1 MNSDLKNDIYVI
13 PDSLMDILK
22 KNLGGLSSSDKGY
35 TRCNNMVNDGKLTYP
50 QAKKF
55 KHELENDL
63 EDTDYDVVGGDDML
77 DFINTSLGG
86 RRDSV
91 HSSKKIRQ
99 NAGEENVF
107 KKTHTKDKSKNPTK
121 VRQIKVAK
129 NSDDILNNRAV
140 YEEIDRIKQ
149 LIK

>member
-1 MNSDLKNDIYVI
+1 MNSDLKNDVYVI
-13 PDSLMDILK
+13 PDSLLDSLK
-22 KNLGGLSSSDKGY
+22 SNLTNLSSGDKGY
-35 TRCNNMVNDGKLTYP
+35 SRCNNMVNDGKLTYS

-63 EDTDYDVVGGDDML
+63 EDIDYDIVGGDDML
-77 DFINTSLGG
+77 DFINDSLDG
-86 RRDSV
+86 RRNSV

-107 KKTHTKDKSKNPTK
+107 KKTHTKDRSKNPTK
-121 VRQIKVAK
+121 VRKIKVAK

-140 YEEIDRIKQ
+140 YEEINRIKQ
-149 LIK
+149 LLK

>member
-1 MNSDLKNDIYVI
+1 MNSDLKDDVYVI
-13 PDSLMDILK
+13 PDSLMAVLK
-22 KNLGGLSSSDKGY
+22 KNLSGLKSGDKGY

-63 EDTDYDVVGGDDML
+63 EDIDYIVVGGDDML
-77 DFINTSLGG
+77 DFINASLDG

-107 KKTHTKDKSKNPTK
+107 KKT
-121 VRQIKVAK
+121 
-129 NSDDILNNRAV
+129 
-140 YEEIDRIKQ
+140 
-149 LIK
+149 

>member
-13 PDSLMDILK
+13 PDSLIDILK

-77 DFINTSLGG
+77 DFINTSLDG

-91 HSSKKIRQ
+91 YSSKKIRQ
-99 NAGEENVF
+99 NTGEENVF

>member
-13 PDSLMDILK
+13 PDSLMNILK
-22 KNLGGLSSSDKGY
+22 KNLGGLNSGDKGY
-35 TRCNNMVNDGKLTYP
+35 NRCSNMVKDGKLTYP

-77 DFINTSLGG
+77 DFINNSLDG

-91 HSSKKIRQ
+91 YSSKKIRQ
-99 NAGEENVF
+99 NSGEENVF
-107 KKTHTKDKSKNPTK
+107 KKTHTKDKSKNPTR
-121 VRQIKVAK
+121 VRKIKVAK

>member
-1 MNSDLKNDIYVI
+1 MNNDLKNDTYVL
-13 PDSLMDILK
+13 PDSILSLLTS
-22 KNLGGLSSSDKGY
+22 NLESLSPGDKGY
-35 TRCNNMVNDGKLTYP
+35 DRCKNMVSDGSLTYP

-55 KHELENDL
+55 KHELENEL
-63 EDTDYDVVGGDDML
+63 EDEDYAVVGGDDML
-77 DFINTSLGG
+77 DFINDSLTK
-86 RRDSV
+86 RRDGV
-91 HSSKKIRQ
+91 HNSKKIRQ

-121 VRQIKVAK
+121 VRKIKVAK

>member
-1 MNSDLKNDIYVI
+1 MNSDLKDDKYVL
-13 PDSLMDILK
+13 PDPLMDVLSGNLK
-22 KNLGGLSSSDKGY
+22 SLTPGDKGY
-35 TRCNNMVNDGKLTYP
+35 DRCNNMVRDGSLTYP

-63 EDTDYDVVGGDDML
+63 EDEDYSVVGGDDML
-77 DFINTSLGG
+77 AFINDSLTR
-86 RRDSV
+86 RRDGV
-91 HSSKKIRQ
+91 HHSKKVRQ
-99 NAGEENVF
+99 NSGEENAF

-121 VRQIKVAK
+121 VRKIKVAT

>member
-1 MNSDLKNDIYVI
+1 MNSDLKDDKYVL
-13 PDSLMDILK
+13 PDPIIDMLTSNLKSLRS
-22 KNLGGLSSSDKGY
+22 GDKGY
-35 TRCNNMVNDGKLTYP
+35 DRCNTMVTDGSLTYP

-55 KHELENDL
+55 KHELENEL
-63 EDTDYDVVGGDDML
+63 EGKDYEVVGGDDIL
-77 DFINTSLGG
+77 DFINDSLAH

-99 NAGEENVF
+99 NSGEENVF

-121 VRQIKVAK
+121 VRKIKVAK

>member
-1 MNSDLKNDIYVI
+1 MNNDLKDDKYIL
-13 PDSLMDILK
+13 PDQLLDVLK
-22 KNLGGLSSSDKGY
+22 SNLKTLSSGDKGY
-35 TRCNNMVNDGKLTYP
+35 DRCNNMVNDGSLTYP

-63 EDTDYDVVGGDDML
+63 EDRDYDIVGGDDIL
-77 DFINTSLGG
+77 DFINDSLNK

-91 HSSKKIRQ
+91 YNSKKIRQ
-99 NAGEENVF
+99 NTGEENVF

-121 VRQIKVAK
+121 VRKIKIATS
-129 NSDDILNNRAV
+129 SDDINNNRAV
-140 YEEIDRIKQ
+140 YEEINRIKK